1 MIRISIC
8 DDDEKERKRIENN
21 LLTFMSTCKD
31 YQIAYDIY
39 SSPVALLENYTRKAP
54 SDVVLLDICMP
65 GVLGVDCAREILR
78 DYGETDIIFLTTS
91 SDYAVDAFSLH
102 ASDYLK
108 KPYSQERFD
117 SSLLRVLEKRSE
129 KTRVLITSNGMTHL
143 IALEDIVYIETSNK
157 KKIFI
162 LSNGGRYETWMRNE
176 EIEKYI
182 LVIDSLI
189 KCGSSYIINIPHV
202 KAFRDSTL
210 IMDNGAQISIPRRVK
225 TIVRERYFDYYM
237 RLGNNA

>member
-8 DDDEKERKRIENN
+8 DDDEKERMKIESN
-21 LLTFMSTCKD
+21 LLSFMSTHKD
-31 YQIAYDIY
+31 YQIRYDIY
-39 SSPVALLENYTRKAP
+39 SSPVAMLENYVKKGPA
-54 SDVVLLDICMP
+54 DVVLLDICMP
-65 GVLGVDCAREILR
+65 GMLGVDLAREILR
-78 DYGETDIIFLTTS
+78 DYSGTDIIFLTTS

-117 SSLLRVLEKRSE
+117 SSLQRVLEKRSE

-162 LSNGGRYETWMRNE
+162 LSDGGRYETWMKNE
-176 EIEKYI
+176 DIERSI

-189 KCGSSYIINIPHV
+189 KCGSSYIINLPHV

-210 IMDNGAQISIPRRVK
+210 IMDNCAEICVPRRVK
-225 TIVRERYFDYYM
+225 TALREKYFDYYM
-237 RLGNNA
+237 RLGTNA